1 MTDMETIEGE
11 VLEQLPDLPAVRQH
25 EAIMTRAEL
34 SVDEVVAQKNKIIE
48 VMKRVMTA
56 DVHYGV
62 IPGTDRPSLLKPGA
76 EAINVALRLAPH
88 YESEKVWHGDDHLT
102 VISKCTL
109 EHIPT
114 RLVVGT
120 GEGLCSTKESKYA
133 YRNAKR
139 VCPDCGQETI
149 IKGKEE
155 YGGGWLCWK
164 KQGGC
169 GAKFFEDDARITE
182 QTVGQ
187 IDNPELPDSWNTV
200 LKMADKR
207 ALVAAVLN
215 ATAASDVFTQDM
227 EDATGRAEPASGDRP
242 EAAPSGNL
250 RADGGDAKPV
260 ASTPER
266 RTEGPAPLAPPTSWK
281 QLQAMVEVYDPAI
294 WEAFQVYG
302 GQARMYLFGDGEL
315 TKEQRD
321 ELWRVTSAAALE
333 LRGRLNPDDFPP
345 PTREDL
351 GAAWS
356 DATGGVELA
365 GPSWRMSPDE
375 EDRPVREEPESEAG
389 EDEPEEGGEE
399 PEEQNERER
408 DEGELDNEKEA
419 T

>member
-1 MTDMETIEGE
+1 MTDLETIEGE
-11 VLEQLPDLPAVRQH
+11 VLDQLPNLPAVRQH

-34 SVDEVVAQKNKIIE
+34 SVDEVVAQKDKIRQ
-48 VMKRVMTA
+48 VMSRVMTA

-88 YESEKVWHGDDHLT
+88 YETEKVWHGDDHLT

-114 RLVVGT
+114 KLVVGT

-133 YRNAKR
+133 HRTAKR
-139 VCPDCGQETI
+139 VCPNCGKEAI

-169 GAKFFEDDARITE
+169 GSNFFDDDARITE
-182 QTVGQ
+182 QEIGQ
-187 IDNPELPDSWNTV
+187 VDNPDLPDSWNTV

-215 ATAASDVFTQDM
+215 ATAASDVFTQDL
-227 EDATGRAEPASGDRP
+227 EDAVGGEPSSGTSP
-242 EAAPSGNL
+242 GAAPSGAL
-250 RADGGDAKPV
+250 PAGGGTPNRV
-260 ASTPER
+260 ALASEQ
-266 RTEGPAPLAPPTSWK
+266 RTEGPAPLPAPTSWK
-281 QLQAMVEVYDPAI
+281 QLQALVEEAYDADT
-294 WEAFQVYG
+294 WEAFQVFG
-302 GQARMYLFGDGEL
+302 GQARLYLFGEGDL
-315 TKEQRD
+315 TKEQKD
-321 ELWRVTSAAALE
+321 ELFRATGMAALA
-333 LRGRLNPDDFPP
+333 LRGRCPADEFPP

-351 GAAWS
+351 AWAWGAAT
-356 DATGGVELA
+356 DGVELA

-375 EDRPVREEPESEAG
+375 EDHPVKEPPVAEEPEP
-389 EDEPEEGGEE
+389 EPETEEVKPDAEG
-399 PEEQNERER
+399 
-408 DEGELDNEKEA
+408 
-419 T
+419 